1 MAFVDSETNSY
12 QSSSNLVIGAARLG
26 EYFAFSTLGGNREPT
41 VGGISARA
49 DAIGQ
54 LPAAWLAADWIPG
67 NDGSPSQSW
76 RGTTTD
82 ACAASHRRSYCRD
95 RGVVRGGG
103 GSSTQVVHGQVL
115 GATQAAAITYSALGG
130 VHGICGGAVEGT
142 QVIVKGPSGTLLATT
157 TLHKDSKATSAL
169 NVPSSLSSG
178 QLGIYDFSTTIPAG
192 TGPYTIELVGISSL
206 VVSANQLHD
215 LQLSC

>member
-1 MAFVDSETNSY
+1 MSQRSEGYHQGQTPSASY
-12 QSSSNLVIGAARLG
+12 PPHGSPPTGYRGTMGLRLSLGAGPLRVPVPLVIAVAIAATAAL
-26 EYFAFSTLGGNREPT
+26 
-41 VGGISARA
+41 SA
-49 DAIGQ
+49 
-54 LPAAWLAADWIPG
+54 
-67 NDGSPSQSW
+67 
-76 RGTTTD
+76 
-82 ACAASHRRSYCRD
+82 C
-95 RGVVRGGG
+95 GGG

-115 GATQAAAITYSALGG
+115 GATQAAATTYSALGG

-178 QLGIYDFSTTIPAG
+178 QLGVYDFSTTIPAG
-192 TGPYTIELVGISSL
+192 TGPYTIELVGVSSL